1 MEDIVFN
8 KKGVPLVFR
17 GKTFFGSTVYKSMS
31 SNEKVTDVFYH
42 NNLPYAKWG
51 TTNDYPEEA
60 LEMIGKT
67 GVLSTGLNYKA
78 RCCYGQGVIPVTV
91 TGLDDKNAE
100 IYKPVQ
106 DPVVLSYLRGYTY
119 RNYAA
124 NAFRDLGKLG
134 NMFPVFLFNED
145 GSKIVRVYTENAR
158 HCRMSI
164 DKSNLLIAGDIK
176 NLSTAKV
183 IPMLDEFDPLTHLE
197 ILRVQKKLKG
207 SAVAFP
213 RIKNYFSNNDYYAL
227 PDWDPAWKAGWIE
240 VSHKIPL
247 FLKKAYDNALH
258 FQFHVQIPSSFWEQR
273 FPAEKYESE
282 QLRQKA
288 ISDFMD
294 QFEKNLTSEENA
306 SKALFTTFNI
316 DELGKEMGKWLIERI
331 DNQVDAKER
340 LSTSAAANSEILFS
354 LMVNP
359 SVLGAGMPGGPYS
372 GNSGSGSDIR
382 EGFLVSLIL
391 NYIEKQQI
399 LDPVEVMLQFNG
411 IQNVELIYRNI
422 VLLTL
427 DKGKSTEEKLS

>member
-17 GKTFFGSTVYKSMS
+17 GKNFFGSTVRSVS

-42 NNLPYAKWG
+42 NKLPYAKWG
-51 TTNDYPEEA
+51 SSNDYPEEA

-78 RCCYGQGVIPVTV
+78 RCCFGQGVLPVTV
-91 TGLDDKNAE
+91 KGLDDKNNE
-100 IYKPVQ
+100 ILEPVNN
-106 DPVVLSYLRGYTY
+106 PEVLSFLRGYAY
-119 RNYAA
+119 RNYAT
-124 NAFRDLGKLG
+124 NGFRDLGKLG
-134 NMFPVFLFNED
+134 NMFPVFIFNSE
-145 GSKIVRVYTENAR
+145 GTKIIRLYTENAR

-164 DKSNLLIAGDIK
+164 DKTKLLIAGNIK
-176 NLSTAKV
+176 DLATAKV
-183 IPMLDEFDPLTHLE
+183 ITLLDEFDPMTHLE
-197 ILRVQKKLKG
+197 ILRVQGKLKG
-207 SAVAFP
+207 AAVAFP

-227 PDWDPAWKAGWIE
+227 PDWDSAWKSGWIE
-240 VSHKIPL
+240 VAHKIPL
-247 FLKKAYDNALH
+247 FLKKAYENALH
-258 FQFHVQIPSSFWEQR
+258 FQFHVQIPSTFWDQR
-273 FPAEKYESE
+273 FPGEKYESE
-282 QLRQKA
+282 ELRQKA

-294 QFEKNLTSEENA
+294 AFEKNLTSEENA

-316 DELGKEMGKWLIERI
+316 DELGKMEGKWAIDRI

-372 GNSGSGSDIR
+372 GNAGSGSDIR

-391 NYIEKQQI
+391 NYVEKQQI

-411 IQNVELIYRNI
+411 VQNVELIYRNI
-422 VLLTL
+422 ILLTL

>member
-17 GKTFFGSTVYKSMS
+17 GKTFFGSTVRTVS

-42 NNLPYAKWG
+42 NSLPYAKWG
-51 TTNDYPEEA
+51 STNDYPEDA

-78 RCCYGQGVIPVTV
+78 RCCFGQGVLPVTV
-91 TGLDDKNAE
+91 KGLDDKNNE
-100 IYKPVQ
+100 ILEPVNN
-106 DPVVLSYLRGYTY
+106 PEVLSFLRGYAY
-119 RNYAA
+119 RNYAT
-124 NAFRDLGKLG
+124 NGFRDLGKLG
-134 NMFPVFLFNED
+134 NMFPVFIFNPE
-145 GSKIVRVYTENAR
+145 GTKIIRLYTENAR

-164 DKSNLLIAGDIK
+164 DKTKLLIAGNIK
-176 NLSTAKV
+176 DLSTAKV
-183 IPMLDEFDPLTHLE
+183 ITLLDEFDPMTHLE
-197 ILRVQKKLKG
+197 ILRVQGKLKG
-207 SAVAFP
+207 AAVAFP

-227 PDWDPAWKAGWIE
+227 PDWDSAWKSGWIE
-240 VSHKIPL
+240 VAHKIPL
-247 FLKKAYDNALH
+247 FLKKAYENALH
-258 FQFHVQIPSSFWEQR
+258 FQFHVQIPSTFWDQR
-273 FPAEKYESE
+273 FPEKDYESDE
-282 QLRQKA
+282 LRKKA
-288 ISDFMD
+288 MSDFMD
-294 QFEKNLTSEENA
+294 KFEKNLTSEENA
-306 SKALFTTFNI
+306 SKALFTTFDI
-316 DELGKEMGKWLIERI
+316 DELGKMEGKWGIDRI

-372 GNSGSGSDIR
+372 GNAGSGSDIR

-391 NYIEKQQI
+391 NYVEKQQI

-411 IQNVELIYRNI
+411 VQNVELIYRNI
-422 VLLTL
+422 ILLTL

>member
-31 SNEKVTDVFYH
+31 SNEKVTDIFYH
-42 NNLPYAKWG
+42 NQLPYAKWG
-51 TTNDYPEEA
+51 SSNDYPEEA

-78 RCCYGQGVIPVTV
+78 RCCFGQGVLPVTV
-91 TGLDDKNAE
+91 KGLDDKNNE
-100 IYKPVQ
+100 ILEPVNN
-106 DPVVLSYLRGYTY
+106 PEVLSFLRGYAY
-119 RNYAA
+119 RNYAT
-124 NAFRDLGKLG
+124 NGFRDLGKLG
-134 NMFPVFLFNED
+134 NMFPVFIFNPE
-145 GSKIVRVYTENAR
+145 GTKIIRLYTENAR

-164 DKSNLLIAGDIK
+164 DKTKLLIAGNIK
-176 NLSTAKV
+176 DLSTAKA
-183 IPMLDEFDPLTHLE
+183 ITLLDEFDPMTHLE
-197 ILRVQKKLKG
+197 ILRVQGKLKG
-207 SAVAFP
+207 AAVAFP

-227 PDWDPAWKAGWIE
+227 PDWDSAWKSGWIE
-240 VSHKIPL
+240 VAHKIPL
-247 FLKKAYDNALH
+247 FLKKAYENALH
-258 FQFHVQIPSSFWEQR
+258 FQFHVQIPSTFWDQR
-273 FPAEKYESE
+273 FPKENYESDE
-282 QLRQKA
+282 LRQKA

-294 QFEKNLTSEENA
+294 AFEKNLTSEENA

-316 DELGKEMGKWLIERI
+316 DELGKMEGKWAIDRI

-372 GNSGSGSDIR
+372 GNAGSGSDIR

-391 NYIEKQQI
+391 NYVEKQQI

-411 IQNVELIYRNI
+411 VQNVELIYRNI
-422 VLLTL
+422 ILLTL